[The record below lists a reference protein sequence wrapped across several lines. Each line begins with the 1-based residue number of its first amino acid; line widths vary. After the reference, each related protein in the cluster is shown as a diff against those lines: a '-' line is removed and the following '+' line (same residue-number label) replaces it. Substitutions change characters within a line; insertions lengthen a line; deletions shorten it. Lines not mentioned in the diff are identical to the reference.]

1 VLPPGADR
9 AEQSFQLSDLELQ
22 VLSSM
27 FELLDLLL
35 GTAAV
40 YLLVF
45 DFLDQAASVFA
56 DEENLLLEL
65 VDLLA
70 ESAVLVLDEC
80 DLPFG
85 CLREVVVHLLVL
97 DQHLVLQEVLP
108 EPLLLLL
115 GFALEL
121 CQLPFELFLDLFE
134 LQLFRLAML

>member
-1 VLPPGADR
+1 
-9 AEQSFQLSDLELQ
+9 
-22 VLSSM
+22 M

-35 GTAAV
+35 GASAV
-40 YLLVF
+40 FFLVF

-56 DEENLLLEL
+56 DEEDLLLEL
-65 VDLLA
+65 ADLLA
-70 ESAVLVLDEC
+70 ESAVLVIDEC

-85 CLREVVVHLLVL
+85 RLREVVVHLLVL

-121 CQLPFELFLDLFE
+121 GQLPFELFLDLF
-134 LQLFRLAML
+134 QL